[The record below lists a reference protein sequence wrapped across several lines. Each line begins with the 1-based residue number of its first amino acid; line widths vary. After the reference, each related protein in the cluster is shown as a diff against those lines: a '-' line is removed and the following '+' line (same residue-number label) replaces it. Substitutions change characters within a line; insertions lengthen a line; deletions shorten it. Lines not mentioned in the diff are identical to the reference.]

1 MEARSLFGLK
11 IRHVLVGALV
21 FLGLYLSS
29 LYSYLLFHSIAAVF
43 SVSVAGTVFMVS
55 WNTRRSPDAGYF
67 SFLGIGCLFVGGFG
81 FLHLLSYKGMG
92 VFPGYGAN
100 LPTQFWIASRYVL
113 SVTFLAATVFAGRT
127 LNHRLTLVLYSAG
140 AALLLAS
147 IFAWKVFPDCFIE
160 GTGLTPFK
168 KISEYVVSAILLAS
182 IVFLGRKKER
192 FDRDV
197 LQILVASIV
206 VAVASDMAFTLY
218 TDVYGIL
225 NLVGHFLEIF
235 SFYLVYRAIVA
246 TDLVRKH
253 ELSRRLQ
260 EELAERS
267 RTERTLLDT
276 QKELRNRQAELTA
289 LLEGSRSVLTRR
301 EFQDAAQSIF
311 LSCKNLFGAAAGYVA
326 LLSSDGA
333 ENEIAFL
340 DPGGLPCTVDPSL
353 PMPIRGLRAEA
364 YRTGKA
370 VFENDFS
377 RSEWTRYLPE
387 GHANLENVLFAP
399 LLVEG
404 KTVGL
409 IGLANKTGGFT
420 DDDARIASAFGE
432 LAAVA
437 LLNSRMLE
445 SLEES
450 EERFRSVAQT
460 ANDAIISIDESGAV
474 ILWNQGAERMFGY
487 TAEEMVGRPLSG
499 IIPPRL
505 RGAHEEGMA
514 RAFLSGTSRFAGK
527 TLEMAG
533 FRKDGGEFPL
543 ELSMANWKAGEKT
556 FFTGILRDITERKR
570 AEKELQTAK
579 EGLEERVKER
589 TAELSIL
596 ADRLQEELAAR
607 RMVEE
612 TLERQ
617 ATLLQSVMDSVG
629 DGVVVADRD
638 GKILLLN
645 PEGERIVRQGVTDTR
660 PDEWS
665 RQFGF
670 FLPDSVT
677 PCPTDRI
684 PLVRAIGDESF
695 DDSEL
700 FVRYG
705 PGTEEGVWISCSGR
719 PLKDNTGVLQGGV
732 VVFRDITARKRT
744 EEALRDSMA
753 QLEKIFS
760 NIHLCV
766 VHLDSEF
773 RFLRVNKA
781 YADSCGYPPEFF
793 PGKNHF
799 ALYPHAENEAIFRK
813 VVETGE
819 PYHVIAKPFE
829 FPDHPEWGITYWDW
843 SLLPLQEPDGKVS
856 SLIFCLIDVT
866 ERRRAEEE
874 LARSEERFRSLVNGS
889 PVGIFILQNGGVV
902 YMNPEQ
908 KRIFGEM
915 PEFFVLRNFPD
926 VHPEDREKFE
936 SFCDAALSDGS
947 GPLDMELRF
956 YPFGKSSEGVDL
968 RWVHCRATS
977 IRSPEERVYLV
988 NMVDIT
994 RLKEMEHQVVIRE
1007 KLASLGHVAAGI
1019 AHEIRSPLSGI
1030 NIYMAALQQIHGEA
1044 ECMEPEAREQAGEIV
1059 LQIQSASQRIESVI
1073 KKVMDFTRPAAPRKE
1088 SVDISMAVENAID
1101 FTAANLRKNGITLD
1115 RSRLVSLPKCS
1126 ADPPMI
1132 TQVAMNLISNAA
1144 IPSIQRGRKGTGSD

>member
-1 MEARSLFGLK
+1 
-11 IRHVLVGALV
+11 
-21 FLGLYLSS
+21 LGELE
-29 LYSYLLFHSIAAVF
+29 
-43 SVSVAGTVFMVS
+43 
-55 WNTRRSPDAGYF
+55 
-67 SFLGIGCLFVGGFG
+67 
-81 FLHLLSYKGMG
+81 K
-92 VFPGYGAN
+92 
-100 LPTQFWIASRYVL
+100 
-113 SVTFLAATVFAGRT
+113 
-127 LNHRLTLVLYSAG
+127 
-140 AALLLAS
+140 
-147 IFAWKVFPDCFIE
+147 
-160 GTGLTPFK
+160 
-168 KISEYVVSAILLAS
+168 
-182 IVFLGRKKER
+182 KKEAT
-192 FDRDV
+192 FDREIKVKDRIFGQTV
-197 LQILVASIV
+197 HLAPQFQV
-206 VAVASDMAFTLY
+206 VR
-218 TDVYGIL
+218 I
-225 NLVGHFLEIF
+225 
-235 SFYLVYRAIVA
+235 
-246 TDLVRKH
+246 
-253 ELSRRLQ
+253 
-260 EELAERS
+260 
-267 RTERTLLDT
+267 
-276 QKELRNRQAELTA
+276 
-289 LLEGSRSVLTRR
+289 
-301 EFQDAAQSIF
+301 
-311 LSCKNLFGAAAGYVA
+311 YV
-326 LLSSDGA
+326 
-333 ENEIAFL
+333 
-340 DPGGLPCTVDPSL
+340 
-353 PMPIRGLRAEA
+353 
-364 YRTGKA
+364 
-370 VFENDFS
+370 
-377 RSEWTRYLPE
+377 
-387 GHANLENVLFAP
+387 
-399 LLVEG
+399 
-404 KTVGL
+404 
-409 IGLANKTGGFT
+409 
-420 DDDARIASAFGE
+420 
-432 LAAVA
+432 
-437 LLNSRMLE
+437 
-445 SLEES
+445 
-450 EERFRSVAQT
+450 
-460 ANDAIISIDESGAV
+460 
-474 ILWNQGAERMFGY
+474 
-487 TAEEMVGRPLSG
+487 
-499 IIPPRL
+499 
-505 RGAHEEGMA
+505 
-514 RAFLSGTSRFAGK
+514 
-527 TLEMAG
+527 
-533 FRKDGGEFPL
+533 
-543 ELSMANWKAGEKT
+543 
-556 FFTGILRDITERKR
+556 RDITERKR
-570 AEKELQTAK
+570 AEEALRAAK
-579 EGLEERVKER
+579 EKLEERVKER
-589 TAELSIL
+589 TTELSVL

-607 RMVEE
+607 RKVEE

-617 ATLLQSVMDSVG
+617 ATLLQSVLDSVG

-645 PEGERIVRQGVTDTR
+645 PEGERIVRQGVSDTR
-660 PDEWS
+660 PDEWA

-705 PGTEEGVWISCSGR
+705 PGPEEGVWISCSGR
-719 PLKDNTGVLQGGV
+719 PLKDNNGVLQGGV

-753 QLEKIFS
+753 QLERIFS

-773 RFLRVNKA
+773 HFLRVNKA

-799 ALYPHAENEAIFRK
+799 DLYPHAENETIFRK

-819 PYHVIAKPFE
+819 PCHVVAKPFE
-829 FPDHPEWGITYWDW
+829 FPDHPEWGVTYWDW
-843 SLLPLQEPDGKVS
+843 SLLPLQEPDGKVGG
-856 SLIFCLIDVT
+856 LIFCLIDVT

-889 PVGIFILQNGGVV
+889 LVGIFILQNGGVV

-908 KRIFGEM
+908 KRLFGNM

-926 VHPEDREKFE
+926 VHPEDRKKFE
-936 SFCDAALSDGS
+936 AFCDAVVSDGS

-956 YPFGKSSEGVDL
+956 YPFGKSAEGVDL

-977 IRSPEERVYLV
+977 IRSPEERVFLV

-994 RLKEMEHQVVIRE
+994 RLKEMEHQVMIRE

-1144 IPSIQRGRKGTGSD
+1144 QAMGNTRGPKIVEISSAVEDGRIVVRVSDSGPGVPPAIREKIFDPFYTTRKEGYGIGLSFCRRVIEDHSGALKVGASRWGGAEFRIELPLPKGGSQG